1 MKWLLSSVLAA
12 TALLWVAS
20 AALAGGFAVTT
31 LDPLPQ
37 AIQAGQTYQIGYMVR
52 QHGVTPFVGGHP
64 AVRISRSGEEL
75 RFVGAPEGAP
85 GHYVSTV
92 TFPSAGAWTW
102 VVDQNPFPEPQKL
115 GAIDVQAAPVV
126 AQAAVSIPAQVTA
139 PIPALKAQ
147 PPVEL
152 AMVAL
157 VALLLGAVALTIVQV
172 KRVARP
178 AATSAPGHS

>member
-1 MKWLLSSVLAA
+1 MKLLLSVPLAA
-12 TALLWVAS
+12 LAAMWLTS
-20 AALAGGFAVTT
+20 AAVAGGFAVTT

-52 QHGVTPFVGGHP
+52 QHSVTPLVGGHP

-75 RFVGAPEGAP
+75 RFVGVPEGAP

-126 AQAAVSIPAQVTA
+126 AQAAVPIPAQVTA
-139 PIPALKAQ
+139 PIPALKVQ

-157 VALLLGAVALTIVQV
+157 VALLLCAVALTVVQV
-172 KRVARP
+172 KRMARP
-178 AATSAPGHS
+178 AATTAPGHS